1 MKDQQTRAT
10 ARILGALLVAL
21 IATSCSNIPTAREPK
36 PPVERNVL
44 TNLPGSNGKVIAVKF
59 DDTKYSHPQEG
70 VEEADVIFVAQVEG
84 GLTRLLAIYSSRYPQ
99 QVGPVRSA
107 RISDIDI
114 LAQFGRVGFVYSGA
128 QSKLRPLLSAA
139 NITNLSAE
147 RNPPTIYIQ
156 DPTRTAPYSMMAKLA
171 PLLEKASD
179 VELVKS
185 IGWKHGKRSESA
197 TAIESATIHWPSANY
212 RAIWSETESRFLL
225 EFDGAA
231 NFNVA
236 GNQLGSPM
244 MIIQKILI
252 TPSEFGDRYGGVT
265 PKNHVV
271 GQGEAFLLRDGTV
284 TKVRWQRNSPT
295 EATSWTLPDGSPA
308 LFARGQVWV
317 FLTDREPDFTYKPV
331 DTQVAP

>member
-1 MKDQQTRAT
+1 MPQLLRAT
-10 ARILGALLVAL
+10 ARIIVVFLVVLVGTGCAGL
-21 IATSCSNIPTAREPK
+21 STAREQK
-36 PPVERNVL
+36 PFVERNIL
-44 TNLPGSNGKVIAVKF
+44 TNLPGGNGQVIAVKF

-70 VEEADVIFVAQVEG
+70 LEDADVIFVTQVEG
-84 GLTRLLAIYSSRYPQ
+84 GLTRLLAIYSSKYPD

-147 RNPPTIYIQ
+147 RNPPTIYLQ
-156 DPTRTAPYSMMAKLA
+156 DPMRTAPYAMMAKLA
-171 PLLEKASD
+171 PLLEKAGD
-179 VELVKS
+179 VEVVKS
-185 IGWKHGKRSESA
+185 VGWEHGKRSESA
-197 TAIESATIHWPSANY
+197 TAIESAIIHWPSASY

-231 NFNVA
+231 NLNVN
-236 GNQLGSPM
+236 GDQLGSPM

-252 TPSEFGDRYGGVT
+252 TPSQFGDRFGGVT
-265 PKNHVV
+265 PKSNVV
-271 GQGEAFLLRDGTV
+271 GEGDAYLLRDGTA
-284 TKVRWQRNSPT
+284 TKVRWKRSSPA
-295 EATSWTLPDGSPA
+295 EVTSWTLPDGSPA

-317 FLTDREPDFTYKPV
+317 FLTDREPDFAYKPV
-331 DTQVAP
+331 DTQVTP